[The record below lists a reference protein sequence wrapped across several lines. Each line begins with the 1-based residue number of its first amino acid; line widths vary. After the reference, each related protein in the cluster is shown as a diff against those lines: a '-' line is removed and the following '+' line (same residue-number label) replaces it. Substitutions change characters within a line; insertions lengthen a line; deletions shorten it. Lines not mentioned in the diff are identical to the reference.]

1 MPHLNVCNWKK
12 YPNFIELVLIYSVSQ
27 LCFPIASLERKNRER
42 ERQRAVIQEK
52 LEERKK
58 RWERDLERQQ
68 AEQNQLVAEQEK
80 AIKQVLNT
88 QAGLA
93 EEYVQT
99 EKLRKEL
106 YTWSEMLI

>member
-1 MPHLNVCNWKK
+1 M
-12 YPNFIELVLIYSVSQ
+12 
-27 LCFPIASLERKNRER
+27 
-42 ERQRAVIQEK
+42 IQEK

-68 AEQNQLVAEQEK
+68 AEQKQLVAEQEK

-106 YTWSEMLI
+106 YTWCEMLI

>member
-12 YPNFIELVLIYSVSQ
+12 YPNFIELVLTYSVSQ
-27 LCFPIASLERKNRER
+27 LCFPIAFLERKNRER

-106 YTWSEMLI
+106 YTWCEMLI

>member
-1 MPHLNVCNWKK
+1 MPHLNACNWKK

-58 RWERDLERQQ
+58 RWERDLERQK

-106 YTWSEMLI
+106 YT

>member
-1 MPHLNVCNWKK
+1 M
-12 YPNFIELVLIYSVSQ
+12 
-27 LCFPIASLERKNRER
+27 CFPIAFLERKNRER

-99 EKLRKEL
+99 EKLRKGL
-106 YTWSEMLI
+106 YT

>member
-1 MPHLNVCNWKK
+1 MFVTEKK

-27 LCFPIASLERKNRER
+27 LCFPIAFLERKNRER

-106 YTWSEMLI
+106 YT

>member
-1 MPHLNVCNWKK
+1 MR
-12 YPNFIELVLIYSVSQ
+12 
-27 LCFPIASLERKNRER
+27 FPIASLERKNRER

-58 RWERDLERQQ
+58 RWERDFERQK

-106 YTWSEMLI
+106 YT

>member
-1 MPHLNVCNWKK
+1 M
-12 YPNFIELVLIYSVSQ
+12 ELVLTYSVSQ
-27 LCFPIASLERKNRER
+27 LCFPIAFLERKNRER

-106 YTWSEMLI
+106 YTWCEMLI

>member
-1 MPHLNVCNWKK
+1 M
-12 YPNFIELVLIYSVSQ
+12 
-27 LCFPIASLERKNRER
+27 
-42 ERQRAVIQEK
+42 IQEK

-68 AEQNQLVAEQEK
+68 TEQNQLVAEQEK

-106 YTWSEMLI
+106 YTWCEMLI

>member
-1 MPHLNVCNWKK
+1 MNVCNWKK
-12 YPNFIELVLIYSVSQ
+12 YPNFIELFLIYSVSQ

-106 YTWSEMLI
+106 YTWCEMLI

>member
-1 MPHLNVCNWKK
+1 M
-12 YPNFIELVLIYSVSQ
+12 
-27 LCFPIASLERKNRER
+27 CFPIASLERKNRER

-106 YTWSEMLI
+106 YTWCEMLI

>member
-1 MPHLNVCNWKK
+1 M
-12 YPNFIELVLIYSVSQ
+12 
-27 LCFPIASLERKNRER
+27 
-42 ERQRAVIQEK
+42 IQEK

-68 AEQNQLVAEQEK
+68 AEQKQLVAEQEK

-106 YTWSEMLI
+106 YT

>member
-1 MPHLNVCNWKK
+1 M
-12 YPNFIELVLIYSVSQ
+12 
-27 LCFPIASLERKNRER
+27 
-42 ERQRAVIQEK
+42 IQEK

-58 RWERDLERQQ
+58 RWERDMERQQ

-93 EEYVQT
+93 EEYVLTET
-99 EKLRKEL
+99 EKCTYQFL
-106 YTWSEMLI
+106 YCAIENAGN

>member
-12 YPNFIELVLIYSVSQ
+12 YPNFKELVLTYSVSQ

-106 YTWSEMLI
+106 YTWCEMLI

>member
-1 MPHLNVCNWKK
+1 M
-12 YPNFIELVLIYSVSQ
+12 
-27 LCFPIASLERKNRER
+27 
-42 ERQRAVIQEK
+42 IQEK

-68 AEQNQLVAEQEK
+68 TEQNQLVAEQEK

-106 YTWSEMLI
+106 YT